1 LGLILLVPCPGSPS
15 RPRAILV
22 LLCTCLSLAGWRRQ
36 DALVVAAEATPPPP
50 PPPPPAAAVV
60 LCTSL
65 RGTLVVC
72 YAPVWWRRGVACQ
85 GCLSAAWVGYCAYW
99 ACTCVFDGPQCTG
112 GAAKQEN
119 EKQGNQNSLRDLLP
133 SMWLVM
139 CKRPKETGMHI
150 KRSAILA
157 PPLSAGEGGG
167 VNSGFQLG

>member
-1 LGLILLVPCPGSPS
+1 LGLILLVPCSGSPS

-50 PPPPPAAAVV
+50 PPPPAAVV

-167 VNSGFQLG
+167 GVNSGFQLG

>member
-1 LGLILLVPCPGSPS
+1 MGLILLVPCSGSPS

-50 PPPPPAAAVV
+50 PPAAVV

-157 PPLSAGEGGG
+157 PPLSAGERCH
-167 VNSGFQLG
+167 SGQRLQAKVDL